1 MSDGINIDQ
10 EWVRQMVEAT
20 VPELPDAPTP
30 EQCDA
35 WIELATLLS
44 DPSFIANMRA
54 NAGDV
59 WDREAIDMKACQEA
73 SDAIVLRAKQAIE
86 QGLEPSSAQAN
97 ELARDWLEISAR
109 LMNQKPDAGFRNWM
123 RTKYVRHD
131 ARANRYWELAAIMRG
146 QPRTPAQTGNG
157 CGSRLRCDIIWRP
170 ERACTAR
177 PGRPPAPA
185 AMRSRGRCS
194 IPALDVNA
202 F

>member
-1 MSDGINIDQ
+1 MTQLSRVERRNVVERFFERVSDGINIDQ

-35 WIELATLLS
+35 WIELAALLS

-59 WDREAIDMKACQEA
+59 WDREVIDMKACQEA

-86 QGLEPSSAQAN
+86 QGLEPSSVQAN

-131 ARANRYWELAAIMRG
+131 ARANRYWELVAIMRG
-146 QPRTPAQTGNG
+146 QSPNASPNREWVWIQ
-157 CGSRLRCDIIWRP
+157 
-170 ERACTAR
+170 
-177 PGRPPAPA
+177 A
-185 AMRSRGRCS
+185 AMRHHL
-194 IPALDVNA
+194 AA
-202 F
+202 